1 MKPLKDG
8 NFAATQSHDPNGPW
22 ERRVRAAERQLPSG
36 SATISMEALEQLQ
49 SEMLPE
55 RWYRR
60 MDHLMDGDINEIEEV
75 AARRRRTLR
84 QMC

>member
-22 ERRVRAAERQLPSG
+22 ERHVREANRQVSKSP
-36 SATISMEALEQLQ
+36 ATLSMEALGQLQ

-60 MDHLMDGDINEIEEV
+60 MDHFMDGDISEIEEV
-75 AARRRRTLR
+75 SARRRHTLR
-84 QMC
+84 DLG